1 MSSIVDNNNVLK
13 YLTKNKEIK
22 SFKKIEKIIGRSV
35 KIKDLRSLNFIS
47 EVFFAQK
54 IGIKTFSLLIKYI
67 DIEEKIL
74 LNYINNSELKSA
86 PHWSKRYNF
95 YKLLSDLDI
104 NNSHVNLK
112 NLILS
117 KNELKASELSQD
129 EIEKSIIKNI
139 ETFFLTL
146 NNRDKIIFSS
156 YYGYKTEIL
165 TLESTADKISKI
177 ENKTR
182 VSRERVRQLL
192 NEIKSRLKKSN
203 NFDLKDLVQH
213 LEEIQNQGFHNYFP
227 KLDKI
232 LTDTVKTKKT
242 DISGDRLNQFLA
254 DFTGKDKNH
263 YKTPELLLKKEF
275 NKDLLIDIFLE
286 LPYGVSED
294 LFISEI
300 KTLFGFDEIGAKR
313 AVKFMDDNNLILH
326 KDSRIYPLS
335 LSAFEEVAHIC
346 LKFPKGIYWKDI
358 YEILNNSPSK
368 NNFSL
373 SRLVADHKI
382 SENEYLWLCAK
393 GTHKHI
399 KYLRNKEFK
408 DDIISSV
415 HKVLVNKGKKALR
428 LNEVFNSIK
437 SNNLLEKIEL
447 TYHELRAFIK
457 IFGREKGIFW
467 KGKSNVDTVSL
478 SKNFNYLKNKD
489 NVLDIINKS
498 SEAIHEK
505 QIIKL
510 MDRGTDMTELIS
522 VHGVALIREK
532 KVMRVGPKLWF
543 NYEKALKLCDINLL
557 KEETIK
563 LFDKFNT
570 VSLYYITI
578 YLNTKLNLAL
588 SYYYYDSIF
597 ETIDKDLKL
606 FFSNSYISKDNVKFT
621 TEKIYKEYFQ
631 DNLDIHANVKNI
643 ASVQRIAVS
652 PQQFVNA
659 KYYYG

>member
-1 MSSIVDNNNVLK
+1 MQAL
-13 YLTKNKEIK
+13 
-22 SFKKIEKIIGRSV
+22 
-35 KIKDLRSLNFIS
+35 
-47 EVFFAQK
+47 
-54 IGIKTFSLLIKYI
+54 
-67 DIEEKIL
+67 
-74 LNYINNSELKSA
+74 A
-86 PHWSKRYNF
+86 P
-95 YKLLSDLDI
+95 
-104 NNSHVNLK
+104 
-112 NLILS
+112 
-117 KNELKASELSQD
+117 Q
-129 EIEKSIIKNI
+129 
-139 ETFFLTL
+139 
-146 NNRDKIIFSS
+146 
-156 YYGYKTEIL
+156 
-165 TLESTADKISKI
+165 
-177 ENKTR
+177 
-182 VSRERVRQLL
+182 
-192 NEIKSRLKKSN
+192 
-203 NFDLKDLVQH
+203 
-213 LEEIQNQGFHNYFP
+213 
-227 KLDKI
+227 
-232 LTDTVKTKKT
+232 
-242 DISGDRLNQFLA
+242 
-254 DFTGKDKNH
+254 
-263 YKTPELLLKKEF
+263 
-275 NKDLLIDIFLE
+275 
-286 LPYGVSED
+286 
-294 LFISEI
+294 
-300 KTLFGFDEIGAKR
+300 
-313 AVKFMDDNNLILH
+313 
-326 KDSRIYPLS
+326 
-335 LSAFEEVAHIC
+335 
-346 LKFPKGIYWKDI
+346 
-358 YEILNNSPSK
+358 
-368 NNFSL
+368 
-373 SRLVADHKI
+373 
-382 SENEYLWLCAK
+382 
-393 GTHKHI
+393 
-399 KYLRNKEFK
+399 
-408 DDIISSV
+408 
-415 HKVLVNKGKKALR
+415 
-428 LNEVFNSIK
+428 
-437 SNNLLEKIEL
+437 EKIEL

-563 LFDKFNT
+563 LFDRFNT